1 MASQIAAITGEE
13 LSLSVLSFSDKLVPW
28 SPLGWEGVAQL
39 YLVLV
44 CPVFGGGRGSFPSA
58 VSPCRLWLTG
68 GTCPLQELTSGKC
81 NDQTHARCALTKC
94 PQLGTA
100 PRQLQRVFLCVQPVE
115 PSERP
120 LHYNASLAFLP
131 FTSVTQMHVL
141 VPHAEL
147 GCQGGSG
154 SAQRV
159 SCLQLADL
167 VPREVHIGTELSFSA
182 V

>member
-28 SPLGWEGVAQL
+28 SPLRWEGVAQF
-39 YLVLV
+39 YTVLV
-44 CPVFGGGRGSFPSA
+44 PPGVWGREGELPQRCESVQALAYEGNLSPAGADFREVSRSA
-58 VSPCRLWLTG
+58 H
-68 GTCPLQELTSGKC
+68 TS
-81 NDQTHARCALTKC
+81 CALTQC
-94 PQLGTA
+94 PQLGTTLA
-100 PRQLQRVFLCVQPVE
+100 SSSGCLCVLE
-115 PSERP
+115 PSEQP

-131 FTSVTQMHVL
+131 FTSVTQVHVL

-159 SCLQLADL
+159 SCLELADL

>member
-1 MASQIAAITGEE
+1 MISPTPG
-13 LSLSVLSFSDKLVPW
+13 VL
-28 SPLGWEGVAQL
+28 A
-39 YLVLV
+39 
-44 CPVFGGGRGSFPSA
+44 RG
-58 VSPCRLWLTG
+58 
-68 GTCPLQELTSGKC
+68 
-81 NDQTHARCALTKC
+81 

-100 PRQLQRVFLCVQPVE
+100 LASSSECFCVQPAE
-115 PSERP
+115 PSEQP

-159 SCLQLADL
+159 SCLELADL